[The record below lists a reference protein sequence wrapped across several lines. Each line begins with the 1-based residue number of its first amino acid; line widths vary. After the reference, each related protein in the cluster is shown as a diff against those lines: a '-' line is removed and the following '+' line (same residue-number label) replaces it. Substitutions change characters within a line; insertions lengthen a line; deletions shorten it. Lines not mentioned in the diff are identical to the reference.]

1 MKQQDVHV
9 FVFDGLADWEIGYAV
24 AGINTPEFQIEPGSY
39 RVRTVALQAAPV
51 VTMGGIRILPDL
63 TLARLT
69 PQESAM
75 LILPG
80 GMPWI
85 AGCNTEAVDMARR
98 FLDAGVPVAAICAA
112 TLALARGG
120 LLDQRRHTSNSADF
134 LAESQYRG
142 GSLYEEAPAVT
153 DDTLITAPGAAA
165 IEFAL
170 HIFRRLNLFTP
181 AVLDAW
187 YGLHKTGKPE
197 YFAALMQAM
206 SEPVSM

>member
-9 FVFDGLADWEIGYAV
+9 FVFDELADWEIGYAV
-24 AGINTPEFQIEPGSY
+24 AGINTSEFQIEPGRY
-39 RVRTVALQAAPV
+39 RVRTVALPSVPV
-51 VTMGGIRILPDL
+51 LTMGGIRIVPDL
-63 TLARLT
+63 TLDQLT
-69 PQESAM
+69 PQESTL

-85 AGCNTEAVDMARR
+85 AGRNTAAVDMARR

-134 LAESQYRG
+134 LAESQYCG
-142 GSLYEEAPAVT
+142 GSLYEDAPAVT
-153 DDTLITAPGAAA
+153 DDTLITAPGTAP
-165 IEFAL
+165 IEFAQ
-170 HIFRRLNLFTP
+170 HIFRRLNLYPP

-197 YFAALMQAM
+197 YFAALMEA
-206 SEPVSM
+206 VGA

>member
-24 AGINTPEFQIEPGSY
+24 AGINASEFQIEPGRY
-39 RVRTVALQAAPV
+39 RVRTVALQSAPV
-51 VTMGGIRILPDL
+51 VSMGGIRIQPDL
-63 TLARLT
+63 TLDQL
-69 PQESAM
+69 SAQSSAL

-85 AGCNTEAVDMARR
+85 AGQNTEAVDAARR
-98 FLDAGVPVAAICAA
+98 FLDASVPVAAICAA

-120 LLDQRRHTSNSADF
+120 LLDRRRHTSNSADF
-134 LAESQYRG
+134 LAESRYQG
-142 GSLYEEAPAVT
+142 ASLYEDVPAVT
-153 DDTLITAPGAAA
+153 DDKLITAPGTAP

-170 HIFRRLNLFTP
+170 HIFRRLNLYTP
-181 AVLDAW
+181 PVLDAW

-197 YFAALMQAM
+197 YFAALMQA
-206 SEPVSM
+206 VSA

>member
-24 AGINTPEFQIEPGSY
+24 AGINTAEFQIEPGRY
-39 RVRTVALQAAPV
+39 RARTVALQAAPV
-51 VTMGGIRILPDL
+51 VSMGGIRIMPDI
-63 TLARLT
+63 TLDRLT
-69 PQESAM
+69 PQESAL
-75 LILPG
+75 LILTG

-85 AGCNTEAVDMARR
+85 AGLNTEAVDTARR

-112 TLALARGG
+112 TLALARSG
-120 LLDQRRHTSNSADF
+120 LLDDRRHTSNSADF

-142 GSLYEEAPAVT
+142 GSLYEDAPAVT
-153 DDTLITAPGAAA
+153 DDTLITAPGTAP

-170 HIFRRLNLFTP
+170 HIFRRLNLYTP

-197 YFAALMQAM
+197 YYAALMQA
-206 SEPVSM
+206 VSA